1 MTIRTL
7 LCRGLSALI
16 LCLSAVGPTLAEAPR
31 VGIAPD
37 RPVVTIQ
44 TPDGPV
50 EIRRDQNPDAFLQ
63 GDWARTS
70 RDCPPFCIQPM
81 VPAEGVTPIGELELL
96 DLLEGGAVVI
106 DSRTQD
112 WFKGGTIPGAINIP
126 YTEIADRLG
135 DLGCEPDFDGWD
147 CTEAKEVAL
156 FCNGLWCGQSP
167 SAIRVMIGLGYPA
180 ERIRYYRGGMQSW
193 RLLGLTVV
201 QP

>member
-1 MTIRTL
+1 MDFARMFAEAAFL
-7 LCRGLSALI
+7 
-16 LCLSAVGPTLAEAPR
+16 AVGPALAAAEEIK

-37 RPVVTIQ
+37 RPAVTVQ
-44 TPDGPV
+44 TPGGPV
-50 EIRRDQNPDAFLQ
+50 EIARDQNPDAVLE
-63 GDWARTS
+63 GDWAKTS
-70 RDCPPFCIQPM
+70 RECPPFCIQPM
-81 VPAEGVTPIGELELL
+81 VPADGVTPIGELELL
-96 DLLEGGAVVI
+96 DLLEGGAAVVI
-106 DSRTQD
+106 DSRTPD
-112 WFKGGTIPGAINIP
+112 WFEGGTIPGAINIP

-147 CTEAKEVAL
+147 CTGAKEVAL

-167 SAIRVMIGLGYPA
+167 SAIRVMIGVGYPA

>member
-1 MTIRTL
+1 MAFGRIVALTAL
-7 LCRGLSALI
+7 L
-16 LCLSAVGPTLAEAPR
+16 LAAAGARAEDIK
-31 VGIAPD
+31 VGIGPD
-37 RPVVTIQ
+37 RPVVTVP
-44 TPDGPV
+44 TEAGPV
-50 EIRRDQNPDAFLQ
+50 EIRRDQNPQARLE
-63 GDWARTS
+63 GDWALTS
-70 RDCPPFCIQPM
+70 RECPPFCIQPM

-96 DLLEGGAVVI
+96 DLLEGGEAVVI

-112 WFKGGTIPGAINIP
+112 WFRGGTIPGAINIP

-147 CTEAKEVAL
+147 CEGAKEVAL

-167 SAIRVMIGLGYPA
+167 SAIRVMIGVGYPP

-201 QP
+201 EP